1 MEARENS
8 RGTIFPSLALVLF
21 LSSVAFGSLAGPA
34 QAQGPSHLAAGEFEG
49 ALCPPSS
56 VRGGTT
62 LKAAFAGDSETSR
75 TAAYGRR
82 VLIAGHVADAQGNAI
97 AGASICI
104 EERIGVFGL
113 GYRLAGVATSNVDG
127 DWFFKLH
134 SGPSRSIRAVYSDGA
149 ASAATYLDLAVRA
162 FAKLHLS
169 RHRSPIGRLVYFS
182 GRIPGPFAGGRIV
195 LIRATVPGA
204 RRKYLVRRART
215 DAFGRFR
222 AAYAFT
228 PISVS
233 AKFVFWAVV
242 PQQNGYPYVLGQSAG
257 HYIRV
262 SP

>member
-1 MEARENS
+1 
-8 RGTIFPSLALVLF
+8 VLF
-21 LSSVAFGSLAGPA
+21 LSFVAFAGTA
-34 QAQGPSHLAAGEFEG
+34 QAQGRSHLAAAEMEG

-56 VRGGTT
+56 VRGGAT
-62 LKAAFAGDSETSR
+62 LKAAFAGGSERSG

-82 VLIAGHVADAQGNAI
+82 VLISGHVADAQGNAI

-149 ASAATYLDLAVRA
+149 ASVATYLDLAVRA

-169 RHRSPIGRLVYFS
+169 RHRTPIDRPVYFS
-182 GRIPGPFAGGRIV
+182 GRIPGPFAGGRVV

-215 DAFGRFR
+215 DAFGRFK
-222 AAYAFT
+222 ATYAFT
-228 PISVS
+228 PISAP

-242 PQQNGYPYVLGQSAG
+242 PRQNGYPYVLGQSAG
-257 HYIRV
+257 RYIRV